1 MKYSIKHLEEK
12 IMNLKD
18 YVASVPDFPKEGIL
32 FRDITPLLSD
42 SKAFTKAIDLIVEFG
57 KKYQANIIC
66 GPEARGFIFGTPI
79 AYALHA
85 GFVPIRKP
93 GKLPRKAVTY
103 EYDLEYGSNSLSMHE
118 DAVKKGDKV
127 LIVDDLLATGGT
139 LEATIKLIE
148 SRGGTVVG
156 IACIIELDDLEGRKK
171 LEGYNVYSLMH
182 Y

>member
-1 MKYSIKHLEEK
+1 
-12 IMNLKD
+12 MNLKD
-18 YVASVPDFPKEGIL
+18 FVANVPDFPKKGIL

-42 SKAFTKAIDLIVEFG
+42 SDAFNHSIDQMVSFG
-57 KKYQANIIC
+57 KEHQANIVC
-66 GPEARGFIFGTPI
+66 GPEARGFIFGTPV
-79 AYALHA
+79 AYALNV

-103 EYDLEYGSNSLSMHE
+103 SYDLEYGSNSLSMHD
-118 DAVKKGDKV
+118 DAVKKGDRV

-148 SRGGTVVG
+148 SKGAKVVG
-156 IACIIELDDLEGRKK
+156 IACVIELDALHGRNK
-171 LEGYNVYSLMH
+171 LEGYNVLSLMH